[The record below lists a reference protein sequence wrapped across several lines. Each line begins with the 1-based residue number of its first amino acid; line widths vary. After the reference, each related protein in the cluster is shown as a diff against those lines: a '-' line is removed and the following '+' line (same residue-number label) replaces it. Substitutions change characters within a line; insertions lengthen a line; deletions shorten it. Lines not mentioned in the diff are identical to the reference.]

1 MFDFYLDEDGRR
13 GARMRTKM
21 VHVCLEGVRCKFGV
35 TRRVFK
41 KKGFWEN
48 LRVLVVISKPIV
60 KNSREYQRLCC
71 KIAGA
76 FLFLTI

>member
-35 TRRVFK
+35 TRQ
-41 KKGFWEN
+41 GFWEN
-48 LRVLVVISKPIV
+48 LRVLVVISEPIV